1 MLSALLSVLLP
12 VVAPQEPL
20 RIGLLVPDV
29 ATAEELSFVRGAR
42 RAEALLGKQGG
53 VDGAAIELVFAAAA
67 TPDQVPAAI
76 AELQAANVTA
86 VVAPPEPWLLPAVQR
101 AAQGKLP
108 CVAHVASVA
117 AVGKAIDD
125 VCNLTF
131 CMQTIGLVRDGSR
144 DARALAKLLGKD
156 GLSAPAE
163 LVWDLDVGS
172 SQKAF
177 AKQMEKQR
185 PHLLVLDAEPAAAA
199 QFLSDALG
207 SDAIPVVLTPRAIG
221 PATRALGRPLFAVLG
236 LSAASV
242 AVTPFRTD
250 YEFEYGDMGY
260 GAAEGYEGVL
270 AIARAVAAAK
280 ARDAAAVKKALA
292 TVVVDGARGAV
303 AFDKALDGLS
313 MPCAVWLLQKGAIE
327 HYAPAVV
334 PVKKAAP
341 VTAGTSAGT
350 SAVPV
355 PGDGPQQQIG
365 VSFGTW
371 RTRQFEFEEGAQWV
385 LCEWADEPGFATS
398 GEDLGLLGLST
409 NGADVITDHLVREEI
424 LARVL
429 AIVSTKF
436 GRNEDG
442 TGIPGKSLRIS
453 FAAYVDKKE
462 RAKKKQRLW
471 PARFGGD
478 HTGAGGEAFG
488 TYCRVYTAFIRRTIF
503 QAHALTPP
511 LQSADRTYLDG
522 TYAFGTDLARDKR
535 SELIRALINGYAGSM
550 ALTLAHEVGHLAG
563 LGHVT
568 DDPVEIMN
576 VDEGGGIDY
585 RDAHF
590 GPNTWAIM
598 ERHYGLTEEKG
609 RRVPRPIG
617 R

>member
-1 MLSALLSVLLP
+1 MLLALLTALFP

-29 ATAEELSFVRGAR
+29 ATAEDLPFVRGAR
-42 RAEALLGKQGG
+42 RAEALYNRQGG
-53 VDGAAIELVFAAAA
+53 VDGAPIELVLAAAA
-67 TPDQVPAAI
+67 APAEVAAAI
-76 AELQAANVTA
+76 AALQAANVCA
-86 VVAPPEPWLLPAVQR
+86 VVAPPEPSLAPIVQR
-101 AAQGKLP
+101 VAQGKLP
-108 CVAHVASVA
+108 CVALVASPA
-117 AVGKAIDD
+117 AIARALDD
-125 VCNLTF
+125 VCNQTF

-163 LVWDLDVGS
+163 LVWDVDVGVS
-172 SQKAF
+172 SKTF
-177 AKQMEKQR
+177 GKQLEKQR
-185 PHLLVLDAEPAAAA
+185 PHLLLVDAEPEAAAR
-199 QFLSDALG
+199 FLTDVLAG
-207 SDAIPVVLTPRAIG
+207 DAIPVVLSPRATG
-221 PATRALGRPLFAVLG
+221 PATRALPRTLFAILG

-242 AVTPFRTD
+242 AVTPFRAD

-270 AIARAVAAAK
+270 AVARAVDAAD

-292 TVVVDGARGAV
+292 TVVVDGARGST
-303 AFDKALDGLS
+303 AFDRALDGLA
-313 MPCAVWLLQKGAIE
+313 MPCAVWLLRQGAIE
-327 HYAPAVV
+327 HYAPPVV
-334 PVKKAAP
+334 PRKPAVAA
-341 VTAGTSAGT
+341 TGTSAATAAGPQ
-350 SAVPV
+350 V
-355 PGDGPQQQIG
+355 GDGPQPQIG
-365 VSFGTW
+365 VPFGTW
-371 RTRQFEFEEGAQWV
+371 RTRQFVFEDGAQWV
-385 LCEWADEPGFATS
+385 LCQWADDPGFDTS
-398 GEDLGLLGLST
+398 GEDLALLGLST
-409 NGADVITDHLVREEI
+409 RGADAIADHLVREEI

-442 TGIPGKSLRIS
+442 SGVPGKSLRIS
-453 FAAYVDKKE
+453 FAAHVDKKE
-462 RAKKKQRLW
+462 REKKKQRLW

-503 QAHALTPP
+503 QAHALVPP
-511 LQSADRTYLDG
+511 LESADRTYLDG
-522 TYAFGTDLARDKR
+522 SYAFGSDLARDKR

-563 LGHVT
+563 LDHVT

-576 VDEGGGIDY
+576 VDEGAGIDY

-598 ERHYGLTEEKG
+598 ERRYGLTEAPG
-609 RRVPRPIG
+609 RKVPRPIG